1 MDGSGR
7 KGARLPALD
16 LPKTEG
22 LCPIPCAQDQELADS
37 LSGLKLGGPFINQ
50 AKFWETEGGGDNP
63 GDCAPL
69 LNRNSGALSTD
80 VAKNA
85 DVLKRAAGWA
95 ALCGADKVDKVGA
108 PAPNPPVD

>member
-1 MDGSGR
+1 VSHS
-7 KGARLPALD
+7 
-16 LPKTEG
+16 
-22 LCPIPCAQDQELADS
+22 PCTQDQELADS
-37 LSGLKLGGPFINQ
+37 LSGLKLGGPFITQ